1 MAIKEKWIQTA
12 GNRGVNISYL
22 VTEAATLDNAVQ
34 QLKDG
39 TSATVTIVGKT
50 LQRDDIRADLIR
62 SVKGTTWHGEVSYKA
77 QEKQT
82 VIDQIENPVDTQDSQ
97 ESFDDQVVGTF
108 DTRGRTKRIFK
119 AISQTKSL
127 GAPDVGNAIDVQP
140 GEAPRGV
147 VVPDNGMN
155 VNRTCK
161 LSSMTSETEDL
172 IDSMRG
178 KVNSEPVT
186 LLAKAREAG
195 TVQFLGASGSKKSDG
210 SYDLTFFFKVDDDG
224 FVYPW
229 DRYELTES
237 EGRTVRTAEHEY
249 NATLFAE
256 ADLTTLPCFW
266 QDAT

>member
-1 MAIKEKWIQTA
+1 MAVKEKWMQTA
-12 GNRGVNISYL
+12 GNRGVNIGYL
-22 VTEAATLDNAVQ
+22 VTEATTRGDAVQ
-34 QLKDG
+34 QLHTG
-39 TSATVTIVGKT
+39 TSETVVILGKT
-50 LQRDDIRADLIR
+50 LNRDDIRVELIR
-62 SVKGTTWHGEVSYKA
+62 SVSGNNWHGEVSYKA

-82 VIDQIENPVDTQDSQ
+82 VVDQIEDPVDTQ
-97 ESFDDQVVGTF
+97 ESEEDFDAQVVGTF
-108 DTRGRTKRIFK
+108 DTRGGTKRIYK
-119 AISQTKSL
+119 ALSQTKSV

-140 GEAPRGV
+140 GESPRGV

-161 LSSMTSETEDL
+161 LSSMTSATEEL

-186 LLAKAREAG
+186 LLAKARAAG

-224 FVYPW
+224 FTYDW

-237 EGRTVRTAEHEY
+237 EGRTVRTPEHQYE
-249 NATLFAE
+249 ATIFEE

-266 QDAT
+266 QGAT